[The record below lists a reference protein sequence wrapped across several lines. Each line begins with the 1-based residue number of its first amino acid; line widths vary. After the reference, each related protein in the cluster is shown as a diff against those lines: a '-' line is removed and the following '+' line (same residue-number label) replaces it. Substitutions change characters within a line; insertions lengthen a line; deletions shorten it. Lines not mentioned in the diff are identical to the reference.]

1 MKEFLKD
8 VFKSFK
14 RLFTEH
20 PNSVGESYIKHCVV
34 AIFFSISLLFAGVV
48 CLIHAIFPFLFVDT
62 ASSIAGWIIDT
73 NDERRNYYE

>member
-1 MKEFLKD
+1 MRKFLKNSFNL
-8 VFKSFK
+8 FKE
-14 RLFTEH
+14 LFTDH
-20 PNSVGESYIKHCVV
+20 PNRLGESYLKHLVIAV
-34 AIFFSISLLFAGVV
+34 FFGISLLFAGVV